1 MTAKTPEERIAALGL
16 TLPPPPGAVANYVP
30 WAITGNL
37 VMTSGNLPWR
47 DGKLAYTG
55 RIGRELSGDEGYLS
69 CQLSCLN
76 AIAQI
81 KQAVGELSKVKRI
94 VRLEGTL
101 WVDES
106 YKEHPK
112 CLNGASDLIN
122 SAFGERGQH
131 TRMIYTN
138 PVMPL
143 DCTTLVVLYAEIDH
157 G

>member
-1 MTAKTPEERIAALGL
+1 MTPEQQIEALGL
-16 TLPPPPGAVANYVP
+16 ALPPPAAAVANYVP

-55 RIGRELSGDEGYLS
+55 KIGREISAEDGYKS

-76 AIAQI
+76 AIAQLRD
-81 KQAVGELSKVKRI
+81 AAGSLSRI
-94 VRLEGTL
+94 RRVVRLEGTMG
-101 WVDES
+101 VDES
-106 YKEHPK
+106 FTGHPQ
-112 CLNGASDLIN
+112 CLNGASDLLN
-122 SAFGERGQH
+122 TVFGEKGRH

-143 DCTTLVVLYAEIDH
+143 NCTSLVVLYAELEP
-157 G
+157 

>member
-1 MTAKTPEERIAALGL
+1 MTPEDRIKVLGL
-16 TLPPPPGAVANYVP
+16 VLPPPAAAVANYVP
-30 WAITGNL
+30 WAMTANL

-47 DGKLAYTG
+47 DGKLAYVG

-76 AIAQI
+76 AIAQLRD
-81 KQAVGELSKVKRI
+81 ALGSLAKVKRVI
-94 VRLEGTL
+94 RLEGTM

-106 YKEHPK
+106 FKEHPK

-122 SAFGERGQH
+122 TVFGERGRH

-143 DCTTLVVLYAEIDH
+143 DCTSLVVLYAEAET
-157 G
+157 

>member
-30 WAITGNL
+30 WAITGKL

-47 DGKLAYTG
+47 DGKLAYVG
-55 RIGRELSGDEGYLS
+55 KIGREVSGEDGYKS

-76 AIAQI
+76 ALAQI
-81 KQAVGELSKVKRI
+81 KEAVVELSRVKRI
-94 VRLEGTL
+94 VRLEGVL
-101 WVDES
+101 GVAEDF
-106 YKEHPK
+106 KEHPK
-112 CLNGASDLIN
+112 CLDGASDLIN
-122 SAFGERGQH
+122 TAFAERGRH

-143 DCTTLVVLYAEIDH
+143 DCTSLVILYAEVE
-157 G
+157 

>member
-1 MTAKTPEERIAALGL
+1 MTAEDRIKELGL
-16 TLPPPPGAVANYVP
+16 VLPPPAAAVANYVP
-30 WAITGNL
+30 WAVTGNL

-47 DGKLAYTG
+47 DGKLAFVG

-76 AIAQI
+76 AIAQLRD
-81 KQAVGELSKVKRI
+81 ALGTLSKVKRVI
-94 VRLEGTL
+94 RLEGTM

-106 YKEHPK
+106 FKEHPK

-122 SAFGERGQH
+122 TVFGERGRH

-143 DCTTLVVLYAEIDH
+143 DCTSLVVLYAEAET
-157 G
+157 

>member
-1 MTAKTPEERIAALGL
+1 MTPEDRIKELGL
-16 TLPPPPGAVANYVP
+16 VLPPPAAAVANYVP
-30 WAITGNL
+30 WAVTGNL

-47 DGKLAYTG
+47 DGKLAYIG
-55 RIGRELSGDEGYLS
+55 RIGRELTGDEGYLS

-76 AIAQI
+76 AIAQLRD
-81 KQAVGELSKVKRI
+81 ALGSLSKVKRVI
-94 VRLEGTL
+94 RLEGTM

-106 YKEHPK
+106 FKEHPK

-122 SAFGERGQH
+122 TVFGERGRH

-143 DCTTLVVLYAEIDH
+143 DCTSLVVLYAEAET
-157 G
+157 

>member
-1 MTAKTPEERIAALGL
+1 MTPEQRIEKLGL
-16 TLPPPPGAVANYVP
+16 TLPPAAAAVANYVP

-47 DGKLAYTG
+47 HGKLSYIG
-55 RIGRELSGDEGYLS
+55 RIGRERSAEEGYQS

-81 KQAVGELSKVKRI
+81 KDAVGELSRVNRI
-94 VRLEGTL
+94 VRLEGTM
-101 WVDES
+101 WVDEGF
-106 YKEHPK
+106 KEHPQ

-122 SAFGERGQH
+122 SVFQDRGRH

-143 DCTTLVVLYAEIDH
+143 DCTSLVVLYAEIEQ
-157 G
+157 

>member
-1 MTAKTPEERIAALGL
+1 VTATTPEQRIAELGL
-16 TLPPPPGAVANYVP
+16 VLPPPAGAVANYVP
-30 WAITGNL
+30 WVVTGNL

-47 DGKLAYTG
+47 DGSLVYTG
-55 RIGRELSGDEGYLS
+55 KIGRDRSGEEGYLS

-81 KQAVGELSKVKRI
+81 KEAVGELSRVKRI
-94 VRLEGTL
+94 VRLEGVL
-101 WVDES
+101 GVDES
-106 YKEHPK
+106 YKDHPK

-122 SAFGERGQH
+122 TAFGEHGRH

-143 DCTTLVVLYAEIDH
+143 DCTSLVVLFAETEA
-157 G
+157 